1 MISYDFNNF
10 LSTPL
15 IGSNI
20 SIYEY
25 VMPKYEL
32 DPI

>member
-20 SIYEY
+20 SIY

-32 DPI
+32 DRI